1 MEQERKMDGWTERKE
16 KKVKKKE
23 KLKQRKSFK
32 LSENHF
38 MAVKYPASDMF
49 G

>member
-1 MEQERKMDGWTERKE
+1 MEKREKWMDGRKE
-16 KKVKKKE
+16 REVKKKE

-32 LSENHF
+32 LSENQF